1 MEIDANRRSVKQVF
15 TSGDQIEV
23 PPYQRPY
30 AWTSSEI
37 DQLWADLVEAGEDG
51 YFLGPLVIFRD
62 NERQKRLVIDGQQR
76 LTTLQILLALVRDRY
91 VEMGSPKY
99 RNPNSLIHTAEY
111 AVGDDQFRLKSGRA
125 NWRILRDCI
134 LREPSDSAR
143 LDLANPSTK
152 KAVPTIE
159 WKRNKNLLNA
169 RSRLLRLLDEHL
181 KQASDPERALEAIDD
196 LLAKR
201 VDLVAIEVTGL
212 ADAFLLF
219 ETLNDRGL
227 RLSAA
232 DLLKSHLLR
241 RFDEQ
246 VRDDGQVEAA
256 ATEWDELVDTLGG
269 GDMTR
274 FLRHYLLATNE
285 KVRKSD
291 IYDLFVQETRKVGPQ
306 QMLSDLQLMGDY
318 YSQFL
323 DPGTVSDV
331 KIADALR
338 DLRDTGV
345 VTHYVAL
352 LPARRYLQDRDF
364 LAFGRLCER
373 LSFRWFVCG
382 LNAQE
387 LESVYQ
393 AAADILTRSK
403 GGQLDE
409 ASATLTS
416 KLPSDDQF
424 FARFRTQAMGVKYVA
439 RYALRKLEGALR
451 SRSEFTIKP
460 AFEVHIEHIM
470 PVTPTDYWTQRAPE
484 DTDYQEAVARWGNLT
499 LLHQAPNQEIQNGPW
514 SVKRDEYR
522 RSDALI
528 TRELAELDSWDANH
542 VEKRQDWMGLLALNV
557 WGTSRSTPIPSYLEF
572 LEDPEAYGLARSLQ
586 TSSAEASSGLSGS
599 AS

>member
-1 MEIDANRRSVKQVF
+1 MEIDATRRSVKQVF

-37 DQLWADLVEAGEDG
+37 DQLWTDLLEAGADG

-91 VEMGSPKY
+91 VQMDSPKY
-99 RNPNSLIHTAEY
+99 KNPNSLIHTAEY
-111 AVGDDQFRLKSGRA
+111 AIGDDQFRLKSGRA

-134 LREPSDSAR
+134 LREPSDSSR
-143 LDLANPSTK
+143 LDLEKPSTR
-152 KAVPTIE
+152 KALPTIE

-169 RSRLLRLLDEHL
+169 RTRLLGHLDSHL
-181 KQASDPERALEAIDD
+181 QQAPDPARALEALDD
-196 LLAKR
+196 LLAKK

-241 RFDEQ
+241 RFDEK
-246 VRDDGQVEAA
+246 VNDDGQVEAA

-285 KVRKSD
+285 KVRKAS
-291 IYDLFVQETRKVGPQ
+291 IYDFFVRETQQVGPQ
-306 QMLSDLQLMGDY
+306 QMLTDLQLMGEY

-331 KIADALR
+331 KVADALR
-338 DLRDTGV
+338 DLKDTGV
-345 VTHYVAL
+345 VTHYVTL
-352 LPARRYLQDRDF
+352 LPARRYLQDKDF
-364 LAFGRLCER
+364 LAFARLCER

-393 AAADILTRSK
+393 AAAEMLTRSR

-416 KLPSDDQF
+416 RLPGDDQF
-424 FARFRTQAMGVKYVA
+424 FARFRVQAMGVKYVA
-439 RYALRKLEGALR
+439 RYALRKLEAALR
-451 SRSEFTIKP
+451 SRSEFAIKP

-470 PVTPTDYWTQRAPE
+470 PVTPTDFWVSLAPS
-484 DTDYQEAVARWGNLT
+484 DTDYQDTVARWGNLT

-528 TRELAELDSWDANH
+528 TRELAELDSWDASH
-542 VEKRQDWMGLLALNV
+542 IEQRQDWMSLLALHV
-557 WGTSRSTPIPSYLEF
+557 WGTPRATSVPSYLEF
-572 LEDPEAYGLARSLQ
+572 LQDPEAHGLARSLQ
-586 TSSAEASSGLSGS
+586 AAGGDVSRGLAGS
-599 AS
+599 TG